1 VDAIIVM
8 QGILDGFG
16 ALDPVNALKEFF
28 IHGILPFILFGI
40 ALLIF
45 VIPPLGSK
53 IKISLAIIIALAG
66 LWLLGVFDSVLS
78 SAALAITL
86 LMAKREGWRNK
97 RPDDSFRHAEAA
109 RGRKTT
115 DNRKYSKPI
124 YAATQS
130 TASWFDVTENELKY
144 RIRDPALFDQFSR
157 KKLRK
162 GVSILI
168 GHNPSIKKWEI
179 QALRFDRDVF
189 SIEEARRWVKEHKS
203 VIR

>member
-1 VDAIIVM
+1 MEAIAVM
-8 QGILDGFG
+8 QGIFDGFG

-40 ALLIF
+40 ALLVF
-45 VIPPLGSK
+45 CIPPLTSK
-53 IKISLAIIIALAG
+53 IKIFIAIIIALAG
-66 LWLLGVFDSVLS
+66 LWLLGVFDSFLS
-78 SAALAITL
+78 SAALAITP

-115 DNRKYSKPI
+115 DKRRYSKPI
-124 YAATQS
+124 YVAIQS
-130 TASWFDVTENELKY
+130 KASWFDVTPKELRY
-144 RIRDPALFDQFSR
+144 RIRDPSLFDQFSR
-157 KKLRK
+157 KSIAK

-189 SIEEARRWVKEHKS
+189 TIEEARRWVKEHKS